1 MAFMSSFWVCIRA
14 DWLLLQ
20 PEVEGGSCSEL
31 VDSRLYASEPLGGER
46 LWELEL
52 WRTICSSTWEKQK
65 IHLIEMYVFLLQLPL
80 VALRGLQHHARVFA
94 VGRAVGAACG
104 LTPVSLSLH
113 PALALPFA

>member
-1 MAFMSSFWVCIRA
+1 MAFMSSFWVCTRA

-52 WRTICSSTWEKQK
+52 WSNIWFKHTGQAENAPHRDIG
-65 IHLIEMYVFLLQLPL
+65 L
-80 VALRGLQHHARVFA
+80 VL
-94 VGRAVGAACG
+94 
-104 LTPVSLSLH
+104 
-113 PALALPFA
+113 

>member
-1 MAFMSSFWVCIRA
+1 MRVLEWPLALRSFGSRSLSSLMAFMSSFWVCTRA

-52 WRTICSSTWEKQK
+52 WRKNLAEANGKNHKT
-65 IHLIEMYVFLLQLPL
+65 LFVF
-80 VALRGLQHHARVFA
+80 FFF
-94 VGRAVGAACG
+94 
-104 LTPVSLSLH
+104 S
-113 PALALPFA
+113 